1 MVSLFSDAYTDS
13 AVDTW
18 RTDWS
23 SAVLEDVMVA
33 GNATKKYSNLD
44 FVGIETVANTID
56 ASEMTHIHLDL
67 WSPDFTVFGIKLVDF
82 GADGAFGG
90 GDDVEHQINF
100 DMPMQGDWLGLD
112 IPLSDFTGLTT
123 RGHIA
128 QYILVGQPTGIT
140 TVFLD
145 NVYFYK

>member
-1 MVSLFSDAYTDS
+1 MKRV
-13 AVDTW
+13 V
-18 RTDWS
+18 
-23 SAVLEDVMVA
+23 
-33 GNATKKYSNLD
+33 TKEAESK
-44 FVGIETVANTID
+44 IETVANTID

-145 NVYFYK
+145 NVY